1 MKCPDCRSDVAIETT
16 FCFTCLRHVPAEM
29 LIASDEE
36 TAAALADTP
45 IEAPKSKR
53 SWEPGILGTVQAFGR
68 AATNS
73 GWRRSKTEAAH

>member
-1 MKCPDCRSDVAIETT
+1 MKCPDCRSDVGVETT
-16 FCFTCLRHVPAEM
+16 FCFSCLRHVPAEM
-29 LIASDEE
+29 LIPSDDE
-36 TAAALADTP
+36 TTTMAEAP

-73 GWRRSKTEAAH
+73 GWRRKPENAH